1 MVVDEVVIDVADVA
15 AVVNVV
21 VVADVVVVV
30 AVVAV
35 AVVAVDDLGAP
46 TPQPNNRAIISSNVL
61 ANFHNDKCSRSNFFY
76 FSTYSHSVQ
85 FPSVIP
91 ATPSFTERGELLI
104 EFRDASR

>member
-61 ANFHNDKCSRSNFFY
+61 ANFHNDKCSRSNFFLL
-76 FSTYSHSVQ
+76 FNV
-85 FPSVIP
+85 FPQRTISFRN
-91 ATPSFTERGELLI
+91 PSDPLVHGAWRI
-104 EFRDASR
+104 AD